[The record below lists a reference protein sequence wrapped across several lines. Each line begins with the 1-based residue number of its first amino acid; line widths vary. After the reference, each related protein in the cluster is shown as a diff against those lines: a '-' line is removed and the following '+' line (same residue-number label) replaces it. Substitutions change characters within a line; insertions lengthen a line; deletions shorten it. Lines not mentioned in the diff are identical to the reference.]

1 MERLYV
7 SCTPAFTYMQVGRS
21 RHVDESYQKPTKTL
35 YVCNFDPF
43 RTKEVHI
50 EEHFEPYGKVIN
62 VRIRSNYSFV
72 QFATQEDATKALE
85 ATQRSQILG
94 KVISVEYALKDDDER
109 DDRRGGG
116 CPKRSLSPEYHMRP
130 IPDYGRP
137 RSPEYD
143 RCRSP
148 SADERRRSPAA
159 YDRRMSPAAYERRMS
174 PTAYDR
180 RRSLA
185 AYERRMNPA
194 AYDRRR
200 SPDYGRRSSDYGS
213 QRTPHY
219 DRYRRRSPVPRGRKA
234 EEY

>member
-43 RTKEVHI
+43 KTKEVHI

-130 IPDYGRP
+130 IPDYGVLIMVVK
-137 RSPEYD
+137 ELLIMTD
-143 RCRSP
+143 T
-148 SADERRRSPAA
+148 DVDLQFQEEEKLKNI
-159 YDRRMSPAAYERRMS
+159 RRMQ
-174 PTAYDR
+174 
-180 RRSLA
+180 
-185 AYERRMNPA
+185 N
-194 AYDRRR
+194 
-200 SPDYGRRSSDYGS
+200 
-213 QRTPHY
+213 
-219 DRYRRRSPVPRGRKA
+219 
-234 EEY
+234 